1 MVCYN
6 RRVRRCVAHTE
17 QLARADYV
25 VVLKAIKEMSK
36 TRFFLYSS
44 LVIFLALYVSA
55 FVTAATEP
63 GGSFYDIDKTNKK
76 AFQDKKGYCV
86 MRQRSDSY
94 ISFDEYN
101 ECQTLLFDI
110 GVNPLK

>member
-1 MVCYN
+1 
-6 RRVRRCVAHTE
+6 
-17 QLARADYV
+17 LIV

-36 TRFFLYSS
+36 KRLFLYSGLVVLS
-44 LVIFLALYVSA
+44 LSIGA
-55 FVTAATEP
+55 FVTAATAP
-63 GGSFYDIDKTNKK
+63 SGSFYDIDKTNKK
-76 AFQDKKGYCV
+76 SFQDKKGYCV

-94 ISFDEYN
+94 ISFEEYN